1 MTAVQAIR
9 TNGGETVTLPFSEQ
23 QFFDVFGRYNTRV
36 WPVVLLLWL
45 ATVWFVVQLVRGR
58 SSSAGLGLLLA
69 FHWAW
74 SGVVYHASFFAAV
87 NPAAW
92 LFAGLFT
99 IESAIFLW
107 IALTRRI
114 EFVWGH
120 SARHKFAALFIVY
133 SLVYPLLVMASAHEY
148 PRAPLFAV
156 PCPTTLFT
164 CGVLLTA
171 VPRVPVAA
179 SVVPV
184 AWTAIAGSAAILLDI
199 IPDAMLFIA
208 GASVAMTAIAQRRGA
223 SNRLFAS
230 SFEARRS

>member
-1 MTAVQAIR
+1 M
-9 TNGGETVTLPFSEQ
+9 TLPFSEQ

-36 WPVVLLLWL
+36 WPVVTLLWL
-45 ATVWFVVQLVRGR
+45 ATAWFVVQLVRGR
-58 SSSAGLGLLLA
+58 STSVGVGLLLA

-92 LFAGLFT
+92 LFAALFM

-114 EFVWGH
+114 EFVWGDT
-120 SARHKFAALFIVY
+120 ARHKLAAVFIAY
-133 SLVYPLLVMASAHEY
+133 SLVYPVLVLASGHEY
-148 PRAPLFAV
+148 PRAPLYAV

-171 VPRVPVAA
+171 VPRVPVVA

-184 AWTAIAGSAAILLDI
+184 VWTVIAGSAAILLDVL
-199 IPDAMLFIA
+199 PDAMLFIA
-208 GASVAMTAIAQRRGA
+208 GAAVAMTAIAQRRGPE
-223 SNRLFAS
+223 NRRFAS
-230 SFEARRS
+230 PSEARGT